1 MALGAADTGSRGGPR
16 GQRPLRAGQG
26 SSARRCHLPT
36 GVSEGAAGIV
46 AALPTCRPVAFN
58 CSLSVTGVLREVVVC
73 PVTSRLAPQHLDS
86 VVTWRT
92 LRFLCPGARPLGAFC
107 PRARVHCA
115 FPSLPHRERA
125 GSGPGGAVV
134 LAAGVA
140 ADLNGCWPVPFCSG
154 IRAGP
159 CTCSGQGSGGLVLW
173 DEMRASF
180 PPEPPSPQPHG
191 F

>member
-115 FPSLPHRERA
+115 FPSSPGTGGFWARRSCGA
-125 GSGPGGAVV
+125 GSGCGSRPERVLARPLLLRHPGGA
-134 LAAGVA
+134 LH
-140 ADLNGCWPVPFCSG
+140 LL
-154 IRAGP
+154 RAGK
-159 CTCSGQGSGGLVLW
+159 W
-173 DEMRASF
+173 
-180 PPEPPSPQPHG
+180 G
-191 F
+191 FGPLG